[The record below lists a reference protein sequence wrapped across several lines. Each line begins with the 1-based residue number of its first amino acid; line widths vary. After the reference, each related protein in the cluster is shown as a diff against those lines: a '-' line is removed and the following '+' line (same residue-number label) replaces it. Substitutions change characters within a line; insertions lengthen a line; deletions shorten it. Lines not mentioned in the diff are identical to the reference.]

1 MRILPLTIV
10 ILVGL
15 LAGCQSTP
23 PVEGFQLSQ
32 AALAERQL
40 QTRRFERIG
49 EAELLRASAAVLQ
62 DIGFNLDESEAD
74 LGLIVASKKRT
85 AMNKTNA
92 RLATLLDIF
101 VDIKIAVDDEQLI
114 RASLVTWPA
123 LDTSDESDESEWM
136 YVRVT
141 FQRVVWNTEN
151 QISRQEALN
160 SPDVYQQFF
169 DRLSKSIF
177 LEAHEI

>member
-1 MRILPLTIV
+1 MRILPPTIV
-10 ILVGL
+10 VLLGLVT
-15 LAGCQSTP
+15 GCQTTP

-40 QTRRFERIG
+40 QTRRFDGIG
-49 EAELLRASAAVLQ
+49 EIELLSASAAVLQ
-62 DIGFNLDESEAD
+62 DIGFNIDESEAD
-74 LGLIVASKKRT
+74 LGLIVASKKRS

-92 RLATLLDIF
+92 RLAKLLDIF
-101 VDIKIAVDDEQLI
+101 VDIDVAVDDEQLI

-123 LDTSDESDESEWM
+123 LDDPDESKWM
-136 YVRVT
+136 YLRVT

-160 SPDVYQQFF
+160 APDLYQQFF

>member
-1 MRILPLTIV
+1 MRILPPTIV
-10 ILVGL
+10 ILLGL
-15 LAGCQSTP
+15 MTGCQTTQ

-40 QTRRFERIG
+40 QTRRFEHIG
-49 EAELLRASAAVLQ
+49 ETELLRASAAVLQ

-74 LGLIVASKKRT
+74 LGLIVASKKRS

-92 RLATLLDIF
+92 RLAKMLDIF
-101 VDIKIAVDDEQLI
+101 VDIELAVDDEQLI

-123 LDTSDESDESEWM
+123 MDALDESDQSEWM

-141 FQRVVWNTEN
+141 FQRIVWNTKN
-151 QISRQEALN
+151 RISRQEALDA
-160 SPDVYQQFF
+160 PELYQQFF